1 MFNLLRNITPYVAGT
16 SELLRQNNF
25 KEHLQKT
32 YFLLRWNVS

>member
-25 KEHLQKT
+25 KKHLQKK
-32 YFLLRWNVS
+32 YFC